1 MSRFPISLLAVM
13 SFMEA
18 ARNKELVERFQNAG
32 IPVLPTTKY
41 GFRALQHLQDFILHD
56 TIKREARLA
65 IPEAHSANT
74 RALSEYESK
83 KLLADNGVPVDLGY
97 IAKTKA
103 EVKSM
108 RKRLAIHW
116 L

>member
-1 MSRFPISLLAVM
+1 MVSVHYSIYRIFIS
-13 SFMEA
+13 
-18 ARNKELVERFQNAG
+18 
-32 IPVLPTTKY
+32 
-41 GFRALQHLQDFILHD
+41 HD

-103 EVKSM
+103 EVKEYAE
-108 RKRLAIHW
+108 KIGYPW